1 MQGNEGQRSGAA
13 MAGVWQEMDGAG
25 GRGRRAGHRG
35 TPAGPVMGPQRGPLQ
50 AGQILEFEDDAPVYF
65 LPPEARTGK
74 GAGRG
79 RGCVL
84 GTSSA
89 GSLPAEP
96 DEQER
101 GCLDGYCGRSWLL
114 LGVVII
120 LGWVL
125 TKTGG

>member
-1 MQGNEGQRSGAA
+1 MAGGGRCRREGQGSGPLRNTGRAGDGAA
-13 MAGVWQEMDGAG
+13 AGTAAG
-25 GRGRRAGHRG
+25 GADPRVRGRRSG
-35 TPAGPVMGPQRGPLQ
+35 L
-50 AGQILEFEDDAPVYF
+50 PVYF

-101 GCLDGYCGRSWLL
+101 GCLDGDCGGSWLL

>member
-1 MQGNEGQRSGAA
+1 

-50 AGQILEFEDDAPVYF
+50 AGQILEYVDDAPVYF
-65 LPPEARTGK
+65 LPLEARTGK

-79 RGCVL
+79 QGCVL

-89 GSLPAEP
+89 GTLPAEP

-101 GCLDGYCGRSWLL
+101 GGPRRGLWCFAV
-114 LGVVII
+114 VVII